1 MPRRKLSRDRREL
14 AQGEHH
20 VAVGYTH
27 SGAPAALHSPCAA
40 AARAACSRPLR
51 GSSRLLFTSLDT
63 TVATSGATLPQSTE
77 PSESRAKSSSRSSRG
92 PSSPLLPAARGDGAK
107 ATSMAARC
115 SATCVTFRRSTV
127 RARQAGWMSC
137 FLESSPN
144 FAALMATTVKRST
157 SRSEQAAGQRPP
169 EHVHLYAPAPEAGA
183 AVGLGPTWT
192 VNVSSSGYELV
203 TRKEVSFPRSILA
216 NTRACST
223 SSPSV
228 ILRAAS
234 KCARA
239 HLKRLEEREA
249 IEARHGDVAV
259 KHVADVGAGDVRRLH
274 GAAEGAV
281 LLWHRHAH
289 LPAQRK
295 IHSRVQACR
304 ATPRPS
310 DMSAKDPRLART
322 RGSQRHAGEQGRKT
336 AAEDQRR
343 RTGHV
348 ADEGVAAG
356 AAARRRVGDALAL
369 QDAQQVAR
377 RREGGPLRQHL
388 RVLARRGARQVDDGV
403 RLAQRRRR
411 WRRGRR

>member
-1 MPRRKLSRDRREL
+1 MRMDSAYASALNISRTLLPSAKLYSVGPTICVSSTWKSTITAAPGDVCAVTKRAIAAQMMKGIGHGTCRLSIASNCCCRFPRKAGSADVL
-14 AQGEHH
+14 AGGTSS
-20 VAVGYTH
+20 ARS
-27 SGAPAALHSPCAA
+27 SGACMEVTARVRFSADLAKRLFTNTTAPIATTTAAKTMSTTTPTRCCLPDDQKLNSCQSSSLPPPARPAALHSPCAA

-157 SRSEQAAGQRPP
+157 SRSVR
-169 EHVHLYAPAPEAGA
+169 VI
-183 AVGLGPTWT
+183 WT

-228 ILRAAS
+228 IL
-234 KCARA
+234 
-239 HLKRLEEREA
+239 
-249 IEARHGDVAV
+249 
-259 KHVADVGAGDVRRLH
+259 VR
-274 GAAEGAV
+274 
-281 LLWHRHAH
+281 
-289 LPAQRK
+289 
-295 IHSRVQACR
+295 S
-304 ATPRPS
+304 T
-310 DMSAKDPRLART
+310 
-322 RGSQRHAGEQGRKT
+322 
-336 AAEDQRR
+336 
-343 RTGHV
+343 
-348 ADEGVAAG
+348 
-356 AAARRRVGDALAL
+356 
-369 QDAQQVAR
+369 
-377 RREGGPLRQHL
+377 
-388 RVLARRGARQVDDGV
+388 
-403 RLAQRRRR
+403 
-411 WRRGRR
+411 